1 MYGNAALVTRIH
13 KQWCTIK
20 CNKHVTRIHKQW
32 CTIKCN
38 KHVTRIHKQWCT
50 IKCNKHVY
58 VPTHSLLIF
67 I

>member
-1 MYGNAALVTRIH
+1 MFIMYMEYVNVFHMFIMVGNFEYITMYGNAAL
-13 KQWCTIK
+13 
-20 CNKHVTRIHKQW
+20 
-32 CTIKCN
+32 
-38 KHVTRIHKQWCT
+38 VTRIHKQWCT